1 MKADYLRYIYECL
14 SGDNGLLSGDN
25 EIIDFSKQIEER
37 EKKEI
42 NKEEMSKEKNK
53 LKRASGNVKCTLLE
67 FMENEVF
74 YQYELAKLEICQSED
89 NQYTRV
95 QSDG

>member
-14 SGDNGLLSGDN
+14 SGDNGLLSG
-25 EIIDFSKQIEER
+25 ETEKIDFSKQIEER

-53 LKRASGNVKCTLLE
+53 LKRASGNVKTLLE

-89 NQYTRV
+89 NQYARV
-95 QSDG
+95 QSEG